1 MTHLMLDK
9 FRKEDGH
16 YIMTTFIP
24 PAYLPCT
31 KALNEL
37 EKIKVNE
44 LQLEIHHFSDILW
57 LSKTDGRVPAKF
69 RPAILE
75 ISKRALEWKEEGD
88 VAMKKKKHWDAIEW

>member
-44 LQLEIHHFSDILW
+44 LQLEIHQRGRFFLAKCLTPPRK
-57 LSKTDGRVPAKF
+57 LS
-69 RPAILE
+69 AISAIIEDEDRGMRLT
-75 ISKRALEWKEEGD
+75 AVVWKG
-88 VAMKKKKHWDAIEW
+88 ARK